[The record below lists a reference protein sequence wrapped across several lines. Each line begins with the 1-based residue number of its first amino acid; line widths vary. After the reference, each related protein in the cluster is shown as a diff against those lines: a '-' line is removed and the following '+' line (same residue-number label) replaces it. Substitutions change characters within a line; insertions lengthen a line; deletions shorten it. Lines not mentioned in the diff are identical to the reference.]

1 MPTESLQGADLLHLF
16 FNSVSRLCVV
26 LVHQS
31 SMPLQAPNCAPI
43 DAGGSKAI
51 RLTVCHIEG
60 DVRVIEVD
68 ENETVETVKVI
79 LEAEFAVPVKLQLL
93 FFQTKQLENDQCLSA
108 VGVKNEDMLMM
119 QAVRAAPPRHGA
131 AASAA
136 AQAPSAHAGGGS
148 AGAVPEPAGAA
159 APKRNLVVQNR
170 GELPSYT
177 DLLVRKALTVGDR
190 VFCSQRKG
198 KRFYGDLLPDGRIR
212 YSSGQTPALDLFFPS
227 PTAFNN
233 FCGQMAD
240 PSYEKGNGFVYTFHK
255 GNEEKVWMPLDYY
268 RWSTFG
274 RSQYIYPQNFTRGEN
289 AVSSLA
295 SLGKNT
301 LPFGFTED
309 DEETGV
315 SQGEHL
321 TDAEHKRVESL
332 CAAVNNKKIYGKKIS
347 AMDPQRKRKA
357 TGHGLVDKA
366 AKRRIRIAKK
376 QLDAATYID
385 NIKVVVH
392 DRDAV
397 REGGEVAGG
406 QAHASYA
413 YAPRPPP
420 LLQAGTVAGEDA
432 RARVN
437 ARRLEE
443 IKVGDSVWAQWKGEG
458 LFPGK
463 IKNVNGDQTFA
474 VWYDDGDFDD
484 SVPAVH
490 IKFAFEYP
498 QQGDEVELLFSK
510 KPRIW
515 VKGVILS
522 SDIAQQSFNV
532 CMEIQESEEYVAQV
546 KTTIASARL
555 QWALVF
561 VLETF
566 LSPIFSSALGLSFA
580 CDYEIQ

>member
-1 MPTESLQGADLLHLF
+1 M
-16 FNSVSRLCVV
+16 
-26 LVHQS
+26 
-31 SMPLQAPNCAPI
+31 LQAPNFCPF

-51 RLTVCHIEG
+51 RLTVCDVEG

-79 LEAEFAVPVKLQLL
+79 LEAEFAVPHKLQLL
-93 FFQTKQLENDQCLSA
+93 FFETKQLENNESLSA
-108 VGVKNEDMLMM
+108 AGVKHDDMLMM
-119 QAVRAAPPRHGA
+119 QAVRAAPARHGA

-136 AQAPSAHAGGGS
+136 AQAPSAHACGGS
-148 AGAVPEPAGAA
+148 AGAVPEPGAA

-198 KRFYGDLLPDGRIR
+198 KRFYGDLLHDGRIR
-212 YSSGQTPALDLFFPS
+212 YSTGQTPALDLFFPS

-295 SLGKNT
+295 SLEKNT

-332 CAAVNNKKIYGKKIS
+332 CAAVNNKKIYGKKLS

-366 AKRRIRIAKK
+366 AKKRIRITKE
-376 QLDAATYID
+376 QPDAATSID
-385 NIKVVVH
+385 SIKVVVH

-406 QAHASYA
+406 QGHAYYA

-463 IKNVNGDQTFA
+463 IKNINGDQTFA
-474 VWYDDGDFDD
+474 VEYDDGDFDP
-484 SVPAVH
+484 SVARAQL
-490 IKFAFEYP
+490 KFAFEYP

-522 SDIAQQSFNV
+522 ADIALQSFNV
-532 CMEIQESEEYVAQV
+532 YMEIQESEEYVAQV
-546 KTTIASARL
+546 RTTIASARVQL
-555 QWALVF
+555 ALN
-561 VLETF
+561 
-566 LSPIFSSALGLSFA
+566 SFSKLFFHRFSHLH
-580 CDYEIQ
+580 